1 MKGLFMK
8 GLFFALTVAML
19 LYSSAQAQFLDIE
32 RGNRAFNRGEYDEAK
47 RHYEKVLSE
56 KPTLE
61 EKKEALFN
69 SASAD
74 FKKKEY
80 DAAIKQFESLAQNP
94 ALSPELRAD
103 AHYNIGNALVKR
115 GKDAPVEERMKFYQ
129 QALNAY
135 KQALALNPRDRDAKE
150 NYEFTR
156 SLLQRE
162 KQQQQQRQQNQRDK
176 DSQKDNPND
185 PKRSDQPQNQ
195 NQNQPPPESEQ
206 GEKKNEEPPKDNSN
220 PKQPSEEKSPPKP
233 QNFTP
238 EEAEQ
243 ILNALKKN
251 EKEMLKK
258 YQMKKSNA
266 SAKPEKDW

>member
-1 MKGLFMK
+1 MRGRAFL
-8 GLFFALTVAML
+8 GLTVFAVFF
-19 LYSSAQAQFLDIE
+19 YSYAQAQFLDIE
-32 RGNRAFNRGEYDEAK
+32 RGNRAFNRGEYDDAK

-56 KPTLE
+56 KATLE

-74 FKKKEY
+74 YKKREY
-80 DAAIKQFESLAQNP
+80 EAAIKQFESLAQNP
-94 ALSPELRAD
+94 ALSTELRAD

-135 KQALALNPRDRDAKE
+135 KQAMALNPRDRDAKE

-162 KQQQQQRQQNQRDK
+162 KERQQQREQNRQDRNPQD
-176 DSQKDNPND
+176 DNPKD
-185 PKRSDQPQNQ
+185 PKRPDQQQSQNQ
-195 NQNQPPPESEQ
+195 NQQQQESEQ
-206 GEKKNEEPPKDNSN
+206 GEKKNEEPPKDSPN
-220 PKQPSEEKSPPKP
+220 PNQPPEEKSQPKP

-251 EKEMLKK
+251 EKEMLRK

>member
-8 GLFFALTVAML
+8 GLLFALAVAML

-80 DAAIKQFESLAQNP
+80 EAAIKQFESLAQNP

-135 KQALALNPRDRDAKE
+135 KQALALNPHDRDAKE

-162 KQQQQQRQQNQRDK
+162 QQQQRQQNQRDK

-195 NQNQPPPESEQ
+195 NQPPPESEQ
-206 GEKKNEEPPKDNSN
+206 GEKKNEEPPKDHSN

>member
-1 MKGLFMK
+1 MQCQKFL
-8 GLFFALTVAML
+8 LLVALTVFVCSPAR
-19 LYSSAQAQFLDIE
+19 AQFLDIQ
-32 RGNRAFNRGEYDEAK
+32 RGNRAFNRGEYDDAK

-56 KPTLE
+56 KATLE

-80 DAAIKQFESLAQNP
+80 DAAIKQFESLVQNP
-94 ALSPELRAD
+94 ALSSELRAD

-150 NYEFTR
+150 NYEFAR

-162 KQQQQQRQQNQRDK
+162 KEQQQQRQQNQQDK
-176 DSQKDNPND
+176 NSQKDNPND
-185 PKRSDQPQNQ
+185 PKRSDQQQ

-206 GEKKNEEPPKDNSN
+206 GEKKNEEPPKDNSHPN
-220 PKQPSEEKSPPKP
+220 PPSEGNSQPKP

-251 EKEMLKK
+251 EKEMLRK

-266 SAKPEKDW
+266 SAKSEKDW

>member
-1 MKGLFMK
+1 
-8 GLFFALTVAML
+8 ML
-19 LYSSAQAQFLDIE
+19 LYGSAQAQFLDIE

-80 DAAIKQFESLAQNP
+80 EAAIKQFESLAQNP

-162 KQQQQQRQQNQRDK
+162 QQQQRQQNQRDK

-206 GEKKNEEPPKDNSN
+206 DEKKNEEPPKDNSN
-220 PKQPSEEKSPPKP
+220 PKSPSEEKSPPKP

>member
-8 GLFFALTVAML
+8 GLFFALAVAML
-19 LYSSAQAQFLDIE
+19 LYGSAQAQFLDIE

-80 DAAIKQFESLAQNP
+80 EAAIKQFESLAQNP

-162 KQQQQQRQQNQRDK
+162 QQQQQRQQNQRDK

-185 PKRSDQPQNQ
+185 PKRSDPSQNQ

-220 PKQPSEEKSPPKP
+220 PKPPSEEKSPPKP

>member
-19 LYSSAQAQFLDIE
+19 LYGSAQAQFLDIE

-80 DAAIKQFESLAQNP
+80 EAAIKQFESLAQNP

-162 KQQQQQRQQNQRDK
+162 QQQQRQQNQRDK

-206 GEKKNEEPPKDNSN
+206 DEKKNEEPPKDNSN
-220 PKQPSEEKSPPKP
+220 PKPPSEEKSPPKP